1 MPNQLTVTY
10 EGSHIQV
17 LSDGDKNFDFSEK
30 LWTSVAEM
38 CQKHNCFNVLGIANT
53 TTPIE
58 AVEGYDH
65 ARLFRELNIGQDYRI
80 AWVELNPDAVD
91 IVSFIETVLVN
102 RGLPGRLFPTVE
114 EARNWLLGDDAT
126 TS

>member
-17 LSDGDKNFDFSEK
+17 LSDGDKNYDFSVK
-30 LWTSVAEM
+30 LWTTVAEM
-38 CQKHNCFNVLGIANT
+38 CQKNNCFNVLGIANT

-65 ARLFRELNIGQDYRI
+65 ARLFRELNIGHDYRI

>member
-10 EGSHIQV
+10 EGSHVRV
-17 LSDGDKNFDFSEK
+17 LADGDKNYDFSVK
-30 LWTSVAEM
+30 LWTTVAEM

-114 EARNWLLGDDAT
+114 EARYWLLGDDAT